1 MPSCIASLDA
11 IIMCSDHEGTPMTAL
26 EALALGTPLIAH
38 DVGGLKEIF
47 QDYKELMVLSNLPNE
62 YCKKIAGL
70 VARENVEP
78 KLPNQFTAIQNS
90 TVTLELYSNSQ
101 IKLER

>member
-38 DVGGLKEIF
+38 DVGGLREILKDSDGRVKNHQPQEYAKF
-47 QDYKELMVLSNLPNE
+47 VTRIIEHRLKPEKLLPEFSAITNMKSTLSSYRLSL
-62 YCKKIAGL
+62 K
-70 VARENVEP
+70 
-78 KLPNQFTAIQNS
+78 
-90 TVTLELYSNSQ
+90 
-101 IKLER
+101 